1 MTTKTKA
8 QIDAEIY
15 ALVKEGKLTKTAI
28 ALKYN
33 TSTRSVGRAVER
45 HEATLLSGKTKAKP
59 AKTLK
64 DIAKSA
70 KKVKATKK
78 VSKQK
83 PVAKAVKEAVK
94 AEPVNALHEAMQ
106 NNSQI
111 EYMIT
116 GDSVIMTFGAESEI
130 VESTHP
136 NYTDIVMAV
145 VSGEYK
151 KAFELMNIRKSIEN
165 FTQGAVTIKG
175 DNLYYGAVQMRSTLV
190 DRILDMMKKGDN
202 GFVRLIAF
210 FEKLMEN
217 PSKDSVEQLWGFVS
231 HLDVEIDEEGYIIG
245 WKKVTTRG
253 GKLFDSRTC
262 KVPNDLGNIVEMPR
276 WMVDNNRHVTCSQGL
291 HVGAWDYVTSFSG
304 DTILKVRV
312 HPRDVV
318 SVPTDYNDMKMR
330 ASRYEVAAIVNSR
343 REIIKEWDGLE
354 ALHVVVGTA
363 GELIS
368 QRKREV

>member
-15 ALVKEGKLTKTAI
+15 ALVMEGKLTKTAI
-28 ALKYN
+28 ANRYN

-45 HEATLLSGKTKAKP
+45 HQATLGKTPAKP

-64 DIAKSA
+64 SIAKSA
-70 KKVKATKK
+70 KTSKKAT
-78 VSKQK
+78 SKTT
-83 PVAKAVKEAVK
+83 VAKAVSKAVKKEEVK
-94 AEPVNALHEAMQ
+94 AEPVNALHDAMQ

-136 NYTDIVMAV
+136 NFAEIKVAV

-165 FTQGAVTIKG
+165 FTQGAITIKG

-190 DRILDMMKKGDN
+190 DRILDMMKNGDE
-202 GFVRLIAF
+202 GFTRLVAF

-245 WKKVTTRG
+245 WKKVTSRG

-276 WMVDNNRHVTCSQGL
+276 WMVDNNRNVTCSQGL

-304 DTILKVRV
+304 NTILKVRV

-330 ASRYEVAAIVNSR
+330 ASRYEVAAIVNGR
-343 REIIKEWDGLE
+343 REVVKEWDGQD

-368 QRKREV
+368 QRQREV

>member
-15 ALVKEGKLTKTAI
+15 ALVMEGKLTKTAI
-28 ALKYN
+28 ANRYN

-45 HEATLLSGKTKAKP
+45 HQAILGKAPAKP

-64 DIAKSA
+64 SIAKAAKTS
-70 KKVKATKK
+70 KKVATAKT
-78 VSKQK
+78 S
-83 PVAKAVKEAVK
+83 VAKAVKKAVKEEVK
-94 AEPVNALHEAMQ
+94 AEQVNTLHDAMQ
-106 NNSQI
+106 SNSKI

-136 NYTDIVMAV
+136 NFAEIKVAV

-151 KAFELMNIRKSIEN
+151 KAFDLMNIRKSIEN
-165 FTQGAVTIKG
+165 FTQGAITIEG
-175 DNLYYGAVQMRSTLV
+175 DNLFYGAVQMRSTLV
-190 DRILDMMKKGDN
+190 DRILTMMKNGDE
-202 GFVRLIAF
+202 GFTRLVAF

-245 WKKVTTRG
+245 WKKVTSRG

-276 WMVDNNRHVTCSQGL
+276 WMVDNNRNVTCSQGL

-318 SVPTDYNDMKMR
+318 SVPTDYQDMKMR
-330 ASRYEVAAIVNSR
+330 ASRYEVAAIVNR
-343 REIIKEWDGLE
+343 NREVVKEWDGSE

>member
-15 ALVKEGKLTKTAI
+15 ALVQEGKLTKTAI
-28 ALKYN
+28 AMKYN

-45 HEATLLSGKTKAKP
+45 HEAVLDSKKGDSKP
-59 AKTLK
+59 VKTLK
-64 DIAKSA
+64 GIAKTA
-70 KKVKATKK
+70 KKAKKASVAKPTK
-78 VSKQK
+78 
-83 PVAKAVKEAVK
+83 VAKAVEKAVK
-94 AEPVNALHEAMQ
+94 TEPVNELHKAMQ
-106 NNSQI
+106 SNTQI

-136 NYTDIVMAV
+136 NFTEIKLAV
-145 VSGEYK
+145 VAGEYK
-151 KAFELMNIRKSIEN
+151 KAFELMNIRKAIEN
-165 FTQGAVTIKG
+165 FTQGAITIKG

-190 DRILDMMKKGDN
+190 DRILDMMKNGDA
-202 GFVRLIAF
+202 GFTRLVAF

-245 WKKVTTRG
+245 WKKVTSRN

-276 WMVDNNRHVTCSQGL
+276 WMVDNNRNVTCSQGL

-318 SVPTDYNDMKMR
+318 SVPTDYQDMKMR
-330 ASRYEVAAIVNSR
+330 ASRYEVAAIVNGR
-343 REIIKEWDGLE
+343 REVVKEWDGKE

-368 QRKREV
+368 KRNREI

>member
-15 ALVKEGKLTKTAI
+15 KLVKEGKLTKTAI
-28 ALKYN
+28 AQKFN

-45 HEATLLSGKTKAKP
+45 HEATLKGKKKVASTP
-59 AKTLK
+59 ATKTLK
-64 DIAKSA
+64 QVAKTF
-70 KKVKATKK
+70 KKKAG
-78 VSKQK
+78 K
-83 PVAKAVKEAVK
+83 PVEKAVKDTVQK
-94 AEPVNALHEAMQ
+94 VPVNKLHEAMQ
-106 NNSQI
+106 KDDKI

-116 GDSVIMTFGAESEI
+116 GDSVIMTYGSESEI

-136 NYTDIVMAV
+136 NYQEIVVHV
-145 VSGEYK
+145 VKGEFK

-165 FTQGAVTIKG
+165 FTQGAITIKG
-175 DNLYYGAVQMRSTLV
+175 DKLFYGAVEMRSTLV
-190 DRILDMMKKGDN
+190 DRILHMMKTGDKG
-202 GFVRLIAF
+202 FERLVMF

-245 WKKVTTRG
+245 WKKVSTRE
-253 GKLFDSRTC
+253 GKLVDSHTYR
-262 KVPNDLGNIVEMPR
+262 VPNDLGNIVEMPR
-276 WMVDNNRHVTCSQGL
+276 WMVDNNRNVTCSQGL
-291 HVGAWDYVTSFSG
+291 HVGAWDYVRCFSG

-330 ASRYEVAAIVNSR
+330 SSRYEVAAIVDNQR
-343 REIIKEWDGLE
+343 KVLKAWDGKTE
-354 ALHVVVGTA
+354 ALHVIVGTA
-363 GELIS
+363 GELIF
-368 QRKREV
+368 QRKREI

>member
-15 ALVKEGKLTKTAI
+15 KLVKEGKLTKTAI
-28 ALKYN
+28 AQKFN

-45 HEATLLSGKTKAKP
+45 HEATLKGNKKATSTP
-59 AKTLK
+59 ATKTLK
-64 DIAKSA
+64 QVAKTF
-70 KKVKATKK
+70 KKKAD
-78 VSKQK
+78 K
-83 PVAKAVKEAVK
+83 PVKKAVKEDVQK
-94 AEPVNALHEAMQ
+94 APVNKLHEAMQ
-106 NNSQI
+106 NGNQI

-116 GDSVIMTFGAESEI
+116 GDSVIMIFGADSEI

-136 NYTDIVMAV
+136 NYKEIVMAV
-145 VSGEYK
+145 ISGEYK

-165 FTQGAVTIKG
+165 FTQGAITIKG
-175 DNLYYGAVQMRSTLV
+175 DKLFYGAVEMRSTLV
-190 DRILDMMKKGDN
+190 DRILHMMKTGDKG
-202 GFVRLIAF
+202 FERLVMF

-231 HLDVEIDEEGYIIG
+231 HLDVEIDGEGYIIG
-245 WKKVTTRG
+245 WKKVSTRE
-253 GKLFDSRTC
+253 GKLVDSHTY

-276 WMVDNNRHVTCSQGL
+276 WMVDNNRNVTCSQGL
-291 HVGAWDYVTSFSG
+291 HVGAWDYVRSFSG

-330 ASRYEVAAIVNSR
+330 SSRYEVAAIVDSQRNVL
-343 REIIKEWDGLE
+343 KAWDGKTE
-354 ALHVVVGTA
+354 ALHVIVGTA

-368 QRKREV
+368 QRKREI

>member
-15 ALVKEGKLTKTAI
+15 KLVKEGKLTKTAI
-28 ALKYN
+28 AQKFN

-45 HEATLLSGKTKAKP
+45 HEATLKGKKKATSKP
-59 AKTLK
+59 ATKTLK
-64 DIAKSA
+64 QVAKSV
-70 KKVKATKK
+70 KKKAG
-78 VSKQK
+78 K
-83 PVAKAVKEAVK
+83 PVEKVVKEAVQK
-94 AEPVNALHEAMQ
+94 APVNKLHEAMQ
-106 NNSQI
+106 NGNQI

-116 GDSVIMTFGAESEI
+116 GDSVIMTFGADSEI

-136 NYTDIVMAV
+136 SYKEIVMAV
-145 VSGEYK
+145 VGGEYK

-165 FTQGAVTIKG
+165 FTQGAITIKG
-175 DNLYYGAVQMRSTLV
+175 DKLFYGAVEMRSTLV
-190 DRILDMMKKGDN
+190 DRILHMMKTGDKG
-202 GFVRLIAF
+202 FERLVVF

-217 PSKDSVEQLWGFVS
+217 PSKGSVEQLWGFIS

-245 WKKVTTRG
+245 WKKVQSKADG
-253 GKLFDSRTC
+253 SLVDSHTHR
-262 KVPNDLGNIVEMPR
+262 VPNDLGNLVEMPR
-276 WMVDNNRHVTCSQGL
+276 WMVDSDPNRTCSHGL
-291 HVGAWDYVTSFSG
+291 HVGAWEYVSCFGG

-330 ASRYEVAAIVNSR
+330 VSAYESFAIVDSNR
-343 REIIKEWDGLE
+343 KVIKTHSGSGGYR
-354 ALHVVVGTA
+354 VVIGSH

-368 QRKREV
+368 KTARV

>member
-15 ALVKEGKLTKTAI
+15 ALVQEGKLTKTAI
-28 ALKYN
+28 AMKYN

-45 HEATLLSGKTKAKP
+45 HEATLKGAKKETSKP
-59 AKTLK
+59 AKQTLK
-64 DIAKSA
+64 QIAKSA
-70 KKVKATKK
+70 KKTAT
-78 VSKQK
+78 K
-83 PVAKAVKEAVK
+83 PVAKSVKEAVK
-94 AEPVNALHEAMQ
+94 KEPVNQLHEAMQ
-106 NNSQI
+106 NGNQI

-116 GDSVIMTFGAESEI
+116 GDSVIMTFGADSEI

-136 NYTDIVMAV
+136 NYKEIVMAV
-145 VSGEYK
+145 VGGEYK

-165 FTQGAVTIKG
+165 FTQGAITIKG

-190 DRILDMMKKGDN
+190 DRILDMMKVGDD
-202 GFVRLIAF
+202 GFKRLVAF

-262 KVPNDLGNIVEMPR
+262 KVPNDLGNVVEMPR
-276 WMVDNNRHVTCSQGL
+276 WMVDNDRTVTCSQGL
-291 HVGAWDYVTSFSG
+291 HVGAWDYVRSFSG

-318 SVPTDYNDMKMR
+318 SVPTDYQDMKMR
-330 ASRYEVAAIVNSR
+330 ASRYEVAAIVNGQR
-343 REIIKEWDGLE
+343 QVVKEWDGKSE

-368 QRKREV
+368 QRKREI

>member
-15 ALVKEGKLTKTAI
+15 ALVQEGKLTKTAI

-45 HEATLLSGKTKAKP
+45 HEATLKGAKKVASKP
-59 AKTLK
+59 AKQTLK
-64 DIAKSA
+64 QIAKS
-70 KKVKATKK
+70 TKK
-78 VSKQK
+78 TATK

-94 AEPVNALHEAMQ
+94 KEPVNQLHEAMQ
-106 NNSQI
+106 NGNQI

-116 GDSVIMTFGAESEI
+116 GDSVIMTFGADSEI

-136 NYTDIVMAV
+136 NYKEIVMAV
-145 VSGEYK
+145 VGGEYK
-151 KAFELMNIRKSIEN
+151 RAFELMNIRKSIEN
-165 FTQGAVTIKG
+165 FTQGAITIKG
-175 DNLYYGAVQMRSTLV
+175 DKLFYGAVEMRSTLV
-190 DRILDMMKKGDN
+190 DRILHMMKAGDKG
-202 GFVRLIAF
+202 FERLVMF

-245 WKKVTTRG
+245 WKKVSTHE
-253 GKLFDSRTC
+253 GKLVDSHTY

-276 WMVDNNRHVTCSQGL
+276 WMVDNNRNVTCSQGL
-291 HVGAWDYVTSFSG
+291 HVGAWDYVRCFSG

-318 SVPTDYNDMKMR
+318 SVPTNYNDMKMR
-330 ASRYEVAAIVNSR
+330 SSRYEVAAIVDNQR
-343 REIIKEWDGLE
+343 KVLKAWDGKTE
-354 ALHVVVGTA
+354 ALHVIVGTA

-368 QRKREV
+368 QRKREI